1 MSELLPHI
9 SLDSGKNPRY
19 AMIWLHGL
27 GADGHDFVPM
37 VDELKLPVAVRYIF
51 PHANKIPVTINGGL
65 VMRAWYDIKDKR
77 IDSEQDG
84 IGIRHTAEQINALI
98 EKQIASGIPAKRI
111 FLAGFSQGGAIALH
125 VGLRQ
130 QAALAGLVVLSS
142 YLPLHQNAEQEITA
156 AAKNCGIFMAHGTHD
171 QVVPYVIGETSAQR
185 LSALDCN
192 VAWHAYAMEHS
203 LCATEITDLQ
213 NWLGEK
219 IATQA

>member
-1 MSELLPHI
+1 MSELLPYI

-19 AMIWLHGL
+19 AIIWLHGL

-51 PHANKIPVTINGGL
+51 PHANKIPVTVNGGY
-65 VMRAWYDIKDKR
+65 VMRAWYDISSNR
-77 IDSEQDG
+77 IASEQDEL
-84 IGIRHTAEQINALI
+84 GIRRAALQINALI

-125 VGLRQ
+125 VGLRSPSV
-130 QAALAGLVVLSS
+130 LAGVLVLSS
-142 YLPLHQNAEQEITA
+142 YLPLHKNAEQEITA
-156 AAKNCGIFMAHGTHD
+156 AAKSCEIFMAHGKHD
-171 QVVPYVIGETSAQR
+171 QVVPYALGETSVAR
-185 LSALDCN
+185 LNALNCK
-192 VAWHAYAMEHS
+192 VSWHAYDMEHS
-203 LCATEITDLQ
+203 LCAAEIADIQ